1 MGWEDVK
8 SAFRRSNPTAR
19 QKEHKEWAR
28 MISPL
33 GNAFDPS
40 KAPSVEALNKK
51 GRFGKY
57 AKLCRQGE
65 DNGDTDDT

>member
-8 SAFRRSNPTAR
+8 SAFRRPNPTAR
-19 QKEHKEWAR
+19 QKEHTEWAR

-51 GRFGKY
+51 DEFEKF
-57 AKLCRQGE
+57 AKCCRQGE
-65 DNGDTDDT
+65 DDGDTDNT